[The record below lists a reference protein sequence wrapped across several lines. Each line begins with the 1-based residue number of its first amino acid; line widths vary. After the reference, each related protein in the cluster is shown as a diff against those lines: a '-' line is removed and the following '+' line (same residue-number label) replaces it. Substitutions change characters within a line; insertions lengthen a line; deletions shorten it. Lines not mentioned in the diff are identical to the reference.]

1 MTLRKRKVLVTGA
14 TGFIGSHLTSR
25 LVREGADVFIMT
37 RYKSIVKSIRLLDVW
52 DKINVIEADIKNIDS
67 LKQIQQVKPDII
79 FHLAAYNHVGDSFTH
94 VNEALKTNC
103 IGTANLLEAYDGY
116 DRFVY
121 VSTSE
126 VYGYQQEVPFQE
138 DFRPQPISPYG
149 IGKYAG
155 ELYCNMR
162 MTMQDYPI
170 VILRLF
176 NTFGPYQSARAV
188 IPEIIIKCLKG
199 ESILAT
205 EGIQTREFNYI
216 ENQVDGFILAAQE
229 EKAVGK
235 IINVGS
241 SEEISIKDLI
251 MKIHTLTDSKS
262 ELKIGA
268 LDYRPTEIW
277 RMYCDN
283 SKARQ
288 ILGWKPRVNFE
299 AGLKKTVDWFK
310 EFLKQYNDSDS
321 PLGRLLKSE
330 NI

>member
-25 LVREGADVFIMT
+25 LVREGADVFILT

-67 LKQIQQVKPDII
+67 LKQIQRAKPDII

-138 DFRPQPISPYG
+138 DFQPQPISPYG

-170 VILRLF
+170 VILRPF

-199 ESILAT
+199 ESLLAT

-216 ENQVDGFILAAQE
+216 DNQVDGFILAAQK

-321 PLGRLLKSE
+321 PLGRLLKIE